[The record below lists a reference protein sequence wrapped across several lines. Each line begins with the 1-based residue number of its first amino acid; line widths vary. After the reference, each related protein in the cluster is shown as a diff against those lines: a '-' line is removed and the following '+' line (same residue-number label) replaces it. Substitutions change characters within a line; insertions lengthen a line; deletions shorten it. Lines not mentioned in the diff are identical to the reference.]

1 MSFIFHLLFLL
12 NFKLLIIYCKVF
24 CNKQTTL
31 PPENKYH
38 CSGLEISQNGNTA
51 GDSYCCYWEYWETK
65 ENKTISRC
73 SSISKKQFNNLHN
86 YTINKSESYI
96 DLKIECTSDQL
107 LYCSNVVLDEESVS
121 TEECKNLN
129 ISIEDDMFCCKWNY
143 KNSKSNNK
151 ANTYC
156 ASINEYE
163 YLTINDYIRYKNDHP
178 HQRYDDLTIDCLGKY
193 FKVTIS
199 LSLIAIIF

>member
-1 MSFIFHLLFLL
+1 MSFIFQLLFLSYF
-12 NFKLLIIYCKVF
+12 NFLIIYCKVF

-38 CSGLEISQNGNTA
+38 CSGLEISQTGNA
-51 GDSYCCYWEYWETK
+51 KGDSYCCIWEYSE
-65 ENKTISRC
+65 ENKTKTRC
-73 SSISKKQFNNLHN
+73 SSINEKQFNDLPE
-86 YTINKSESYI
+86 YTKNKSAKLEN
-96 DLKIECTSDQL
+96 LTIECTAEQS
-107 LYCSNVVLDEESVS
+107 LYCSNVVLDEESIS
-121 TEECKNLN
+121 RDDCKNL
-129 ISIEDDMFCCKWNY
+129 SIFIEGDMFCCRWNY

-151 ANTYC
+151 INTYC

-178 HQRYDDLTIDCLGKY
+178 NQRYDDLTIDCLGKF

-199 LSLIAIIF
+199 SALIFVIF